1 MIGII
6 DYKLSNINSVTNV
19 LRLFNRKFRLIEY
32 NQDIS
37 DISMII
43 LPGVGSF
50 KKAMENLK
58 SKNLDRLIK
67 FANDKKIII
76 FGICLG
82 MQLFYENSEEDGGS
96 DGLGLIRGSVKLIK
110 KNTKQYRV
118 PNIGWRK
125 LNILKKNLLFENI
138 EDNSTFYF
146 VHKYECITQDRNN
159 LIANIDYSKK
169 IDSVINFNNIYG
181 TQFHPEKS
189 QKTGIKL
196 IHNLIQNLKWMSIK
210 ILAEHLVFLIQI

>member
-6 DYKLSNINSVTNV
+6 DYKLSNINSVSNV
-19 LRLFNRKFRLIEY
+19 LRLFNREFRFIEY

-37 DISMII
+37 DISMLI

-96 DGLGLIRGSVKLIK
+96 DGLGLIKGSVKLIK
-110 KNTKQYRV
+110 KSTKQYRV

-138 EDNSTFYF
+138 EDKSTFYF
-146 VHKYECITQDRNN
+146 VHKYECITEDRNN

-196 IHNLIQNLKWMSIK
+196 IHNLIQIS
-210 ILAEHLVFLIQI
+210 E

>member
-6 DYKLSNINSVTNV
+6 DYKLSNINSVSNV
-19 LRLFNRKFRLIEY
+19 LKLFNREFRFIEY

-37 DISMII
+37 DISMLI

-96 DGLGLIRGSVKLIK
+96 DGLGLIKGSVKLIK
-110 KNTKQYRV
+110 KSTKEYRV

-138 EDNSTFYF
+138 EDKSTFYF
-146 VHKYECITQDRNN
+146 VHKYECITEDRNN

-196 IHNLIQNLKWMSIK
+196 IHNLIQIS
-210 ILAEHLVFLIQI
+210 E

>member
-196 IHNLIQNLKWMSIK
+196 IHNLIQNLK
-210 ILAEHLVFLIQI
+210 

>member
-6 DYKLSNINSVTNV
+6 DYKLSNINSVSNV
-19 LRLFNRKFRLIEY
+19 LRLFNREFRLIEY

-37 DISMII
+37 DISMLI

-96 DGLGLIRGSVKLIK
+96 DGLGLIKGSVKLIK
-110 KNTKQYRV
+110 KSTKQYRV

-138 EDNSTFYF
+138 EDQSTFYF
-146 VHKYECITQDRNN
+146 VHKYECITEDRNN

-196 IHNLIQNLKWMSIK
+196 MHNLIQIS
-210 ILAEHLVFLIQI
+210 E

>member
-6 DYKLSNINSVTNV
+6 DYKLSNINSVSNV
-19 LRLFNRKFRLIEY
+19 LKLFNREFRFIEY

-37 DISMII
+37 DISMLI

-96 DGLGLIRGSVKLIK
+96 DGLGLIKGSVKLIK
-110 KNTKQYRV
+110 KSTKEYRV

-138 EDNSTFYF
+138 EDKSTFYF
-146 VHKYECITQDRNN
+146 VHKYECITEDRNN

-196 IHNLIQNLKWMSIK
+196 MHNLIQIS
-210 ILAEHLVFLIQI
+210 E

>member
-1 MIGII
+1 
-6 DYKLSNINSVTNV
+6 
-19 LRLFNRKFRLIEY
+19 
-32 NQDIS
+32 
-37 DISMII
+37 
-43 LPGVGSF
+43 
-50 KKAMENLK
+50 MENLK

-96 DGLGLIRGSVKLIK
+96 DGLGLIKGSVKLIK
-110 KNTKQYRV
+110 KSTKQYRV

-138 EDNSTFYF
+138 EDKSTFYF
-146 VHKYECITQDRNN
+146 VHKYECITEDRNN

-169 IDSVINFNNIYG
+169 
-181 TQFHPEKS
+181 
-189 QKTGIKL
+189 
-196 IHNLIQNLKWMSIK
+196 
-210 ILAEHLVFLIQI
+210 